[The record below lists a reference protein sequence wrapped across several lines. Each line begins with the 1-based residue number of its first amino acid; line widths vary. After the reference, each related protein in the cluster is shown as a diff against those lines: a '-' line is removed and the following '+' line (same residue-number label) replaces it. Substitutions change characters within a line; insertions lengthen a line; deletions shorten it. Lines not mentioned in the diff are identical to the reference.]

1 MDGDMK
7 TTSHRNL
14 IAIVR
19 LNNGDCRSGDPA
31 TLYLLTNSHSFVE
44 LMAFQDFS
52 DRPSKKL
59 VLFDVDGT
67 LTLARQ
73 VYLLPPLPFRAL
85 IWRKG
90 SVT

>member
-1 MDGDMK
+1 
-7 TTSHRNL
+7 
-14 IAIVR
+14 
-19 LNNGDCRSGDPA
+19 
-31 TLYLLTNSHSFVE
+31 
-44 LMAFQDFS
+44 MAFQDFS

-73 VYLLPPLPFRAL
+73 VYLLLPLPSRAL

>member
-1 MDGDMK
+1 MEIAGD
-7 TTSHRNL
+7 
-14 IAIVR
+14 AIYIP
-19 LNNGDCRSGDPA
+19 LYHSNSRSSTEP
-31 TLYLLTNSHSFVE
+31 
-44 LMAFQDFS
+44 MASQDFS

-67 LTLARQ
+67 LTPARQ
-73 VYLLPPLPFRAL
+73 VNLIPLTAFTVTHAL

>member
-1 MDGDMK
+1 
-7 TTSHRNL
+7 
-14 IAIVR
+14 
-19 LNNGDCRSGDPA
+19 
-31 TLYLLTNSHSFVE
+31 
-44 LMAFQDFS
+44 MAFQDFS